1 MIAMSKAQEIRAYL
15 EEHSPEALFIGNE
28 EEHDSALIGI
38 VRLKREDIWVEVP
51 MYSYDEL
58 IASFTEHF
66 RDPEIEDPEH
76 DPEQDAIEWVDY
88 NVMGAYVGIYTPYVV
103 YN

>member
-1 MIAMSKAQEIRAYL
+1 MSKVQEIRAYL
-15 EEHSPEALFIGNE
+15 EEHNPEALYIGNG

-38 VRLKREDIWVEVP
+38 ARIQREKQWVEVA

-58 IASFTEHF
+58 INSFTEQF
-66 RDPEIEDPEH
+66 RGDSSEDPQ
-76 DPEQDAIEWVDY
+76 QDALEWVDY
-88 NVMGAYVGIYTPYVV
+88 NVMGAYVGIYTPFVV

>member
-1 MIAMSKAQEIRAYL
+1 MSKEIRAYID
-15 EEHSPEALFIGNE
+15 EYCPDALIIGTG

-38 VRLKREDIWVEVP
+38 AKIIREDEWVEVA

-58 IASFTEHF
+58 IKSFTEQF
-66 RDPEIEDPEH
+66 RGDDSE
-76 DPEQDAIEWVDY
+76 DPEQDALEWVDY
-88 NVMGAYVGIYTPYVV
+88 NVVGAYMGKYTPYVV

>member
-1 MIAMSKAQEIRAYL
+1 MSKAQEIRAYL
-15 EEHSPEALFIGNE
+15 EEHNPEALFIGNG

-38 VRLKREDIWVEVP
+38 ARIQRDEQWVEVT

-58 IASFTEHF
+58 INSFTEQF
-66 RDPEIEDPEH
+66 RGDSSE
-76 DPEQDAIEWVDY
+76 DPEQDALEWVDY
-88 NVMGAYVGIYTPYVV
+88 NVTGAYVGIYTPFVV

>member
-1 MIAMSKAQEIRAYL
+1 MIAMSKEIRAYID
-15 EEHSPEALFIGNE
+15 ENCPDALIIGTG
-28 EEHDSALIGI
+28 EEHDSALIGTAKI
-38 VRLKREDIWVEVP
+38 IREDEWVEVA

-58 IASFTEHF
+58 VKSFTEEF
-66 RDPEIEDPEH
+66 RDSESEDPEH

-88 NVMGAYVGIYTPYVV
+88 NVVGAYMGKYTPYIV

>member
-1 MIAMSKAQEIRAYL
+1 MIAMSKEIRAYID
-15 EEHSPEALFIGNE
+15 ENCPDALIIGTG

-38 VRLKREDIWVEVP
+38 AKIIREDEWVEVA

-58 IASFTEHF
+58 IKSFTEQF
-66 RDPEIEDPEH
+66 RGDDSE
-76 DPEQDAIEWVDY
+76 DPEQDALEWVDY
-88 NVMGAYVGIYTPYVV
+88 NVVGAYMGKYTPYVV

>member
-1 MIAMSKAQEIRAYL
+1 MSKAQEIRAYI
-15 EEHSPEALFIGNE
+15 EQNSSEALFIGNG

-38 VRLKREDIWVEVP
+38 ARIKREDEWVEVP

-58 IASFTEHF
+58 IKSFTEQF
-66 RDPEIEDPEH
+66 RGDSSE
-76 DPEQDAIEWVDY
+76 DPEQDALEWVDY
-88 NVMGAYVGIYTPYVV
+88 NVMGAYMGIYTPYIV

>member
-15 EEHSPEALFIGNE
+15 IERNPEALYIGDN

-38 VRLKREDIWVEVP
+38 ARIMRDDVWVEVT

-58 IASFTEHF
+58 ILSFTEQF
-66 RDPEIEDPEH
+66 RETESEDPEY
-76 DPEQDAIEWVDY
+76 DPEQDAVEWVDY
-88 NVMGAYVGIYTPYVV
+88 NVTGAYVGIYTPFIV